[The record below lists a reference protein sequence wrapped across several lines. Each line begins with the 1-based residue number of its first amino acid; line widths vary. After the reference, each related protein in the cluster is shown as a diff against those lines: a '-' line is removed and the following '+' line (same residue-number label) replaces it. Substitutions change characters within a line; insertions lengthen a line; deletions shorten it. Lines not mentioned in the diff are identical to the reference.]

1 MEHYQISLLIAL
13 LQFSNV
19 YVFVKVVWTNIQA
32 VLVGLLLEI
41 LERNK
46 NRIFVQKKSSLV
58 VFDKVKLLKWWCFSF
73 FEEIKV
79 VIVKN

>member
-58 VFDKVKLLKWWCFSF
+58 VFDKVKLLKWWF
-73 FEEIKV
+73 FV
-79 VIVKN
+79 FLFFLGN